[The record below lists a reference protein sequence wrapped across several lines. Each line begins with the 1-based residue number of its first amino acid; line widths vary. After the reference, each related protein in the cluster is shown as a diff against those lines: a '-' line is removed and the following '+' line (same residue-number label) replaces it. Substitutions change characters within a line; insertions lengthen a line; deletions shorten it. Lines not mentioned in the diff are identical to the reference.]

1 MDQNSTV
8 NNKIRRMA
16 VGSEEAAQLHIFS
29 FFFSSRLGIDIRRP
43 GNNDQP
49 GVWGYWKGQPP
60 ELGCYGDLKLL
71 SL

>member
-29 FFFSSRLGIDIRRP
+29 FFFFFFLDLELILEGQEIMINLGF
-43 GNNDQP
+43 
-49 GVWGYWKGQPP
+49 
-60 ELGCYGDLKLL
+60 GDTGRA
-71 SL
+71 SPQSWAVMEI